1 MTQVSGGAIQFT
13 RDVGVAGPV
22 QGLQFVGSVAQIAA
36 LASPLPSNI
45 SMQFGGAGIHYSI
58 IISAVLN
65 YIRMG
70 TTTPVKFYIGT
81 LEVSKIYVGTALV
94 YSS

>member
-22 QGLQFVGSVAQIAA
+22 QGLQFVGSAAQIAA

-45 SMQFGGAGIHYSI
+45 SMQFGGAGIHYS